1 MSNQYAETWDVTE
14 VWYSREWGV
23 WATTASDSE
32 GNQIGDSEY
41 DWLKLDA
48 EDSARAYLD
57 SDRCERV
64 RIKGK
69 DGMIQRAYGKGER
82 A

>member
-1 MSNQYAETWDVTE
+1 MNAVKWEITE
-14 VWYSREWGV
+14 VWYASEWDV
-23 WATTASDSE
+23 WMVTAYDDE
-32 GNQIGDSEY
+32 GNQVGDSEY
-41 DWLKLDA
+41 EHRKLDA
-48 EDSARAYLD
+48 EDTARAYLD

>member
-1 MSNQYAETWDVTE
+1 MINYAEAWYVTE
-14 VWYSREWGV
+14 VCYSQEWDV
-23 WATTASDSE
+23 WMTTAYDDH
-32 GNQIGDSEY
+32 GNQVGESEY
-41 DWLKLDA
+41 DRLKFDA
-48 EDSARAYLD
+48 EDTARAYLD

-69 DGMIQRAYGKGER
+69 DGMIQRAYGKGDI

>member
-1 MSNQYAETWDVTE
+1 MSNYADTWDVTE
-14 VWYSREWGV
+14 VWYSAEWGV
-23 WATTASDSE
+23 WMTTAFDRD
-32 GNQIGDSEY
+32 GNQIGESEC
-41 DWLKLDA
+41 DHLKLDA
-48 EDSARAYLD
+48 EDTARAYLD

-69 DGMIQRAYGKGER
+69 DGMIQRAYGKENR

>member
-1 MSNQYAETWDVTE
+1 MSNYAETWDVTE
-14 VWYSREWGV
+14 VWYSSEWGV
-23 WATTASDSE
+23 WATTAYDSD

-41 DWLKLDA
+41 DWLKFDA

-57 SDRCERV
+57 SGRCERV
-64 RIKGK
+64 RVKGK
-69 DGMIQRAYGKGER
+69 NGMIQRAYGKEKR